1 MSEAPDLDVRPHPKQ
16 TGYGIGVIGCGW
28 VARNYQLPAYR
39 HAGFNVV
46 AAADIAPRA
55 LNTVCDEFDIKRRF
69 DDFREMLKLPGV
81 DIVEINVPAF
91 NRAEIVARCARAG
104 KHLLVQKPFAR
115 SMAEGR
121 LMVEAARQAG
131 VKLAVNSHYRWLN
144 VFRAAHL
151 LVQGGWIGEPYHI
164 HSWMF
169 GNQDDVYVHEMP
181 ERRWN
186 ASLEDF
192 MQIEWGA
199 HHHDYLRFWTGQEP
213 IEVYARGTRRPGQ
226 NFRGEMAYTMVLGFQ
241 SGLDAAFVFNQASV
255 APHGGMGFRIEG
267 TEGMIAGE
275 AFSRL
280 SLYSRRLGQQPAIY
294 EYDENPTPDSYIGT
308 MGDLMDAIT
317 EDREHVSSGQDNLN
331 TVRSYLAALESE
343 RLGRP
348 VKLSEIT

>member
-1 MSEAPDLDVRPHPKQ
+1 
-16 TGYGIGVIGCGW
+16 
-28 VARNYQLPAYR
+28 
-39 HAGFNVV
+39 
-46 AAADIAPRA
+46 
-55 LNTVCDEFDIKRRF
+55 
-69 DDFREMLKLPGV
+69 
-81 DIVEINVPAF
+81 
-91 NRAEIVARCARAG
+91 
-104 KHLLVQKPFAR
+104 
-115 SMAEGR
+115 
-121 LMVEAARQAG
+121 
-131 VKLAVNSHYRWLN
+131 
-144 VFRAAHL
+144 
-151 LVQGGWIGEPYHI
+151 
-164 HSWMF
+164 
-169 GNQDDVYVHEMP
+169 
-181 ERRWN
+181 
-186 ASLEDF
+186 
-192 MQIEWGA
+192 
-199 HHHDYLRFWTGQEP
+199 
-213 IEVYARGTRRPGQ
+213 
-226 NFRGEMAYTMVLGFQ
+226 MVLGFQ